1 MSDKPTA
8 VRVYLARVRTALAD
22 LPASEIEEILEDVR
36 PHLAELEAEL
46 GEGAR
51 VEALIERLGTP
62 ESYAAEL
69 RASGGY
75 PPEAEGATQVLAT
88 TAKVPSLAKPR
99 IAFWGLVLCAVA
111 LALFAFGS
119 AVGLEPSV
127 LLGAV
132 LFLPVFLVSLFLLLR
147 GGVEPV
153 LALPEVVWLRQALAK
168 GREQEDSG
176 KAMSYLAS
184 LKPAWWILCAV
195 VLVAFG
201 LLLMLRS
208 RSAVLLLPFL
218 LVAGGAAV
226 WAGPRLRGDRRLLW
240 VAVPISAFVIGGI
253 LGGFGAAVDLISTR
267 NSYPTPARTY
277 FPTSDQYGNAELSYG
292 GRRDRERLRVRRRR
306 QAADRGLPLRRRGQ
320 AAHTDPLRLRA
331 VERHEGEDR
340 RGQPVPAAEDRAGRH
355 RRPGQL
361 QRLQRVPLGLP
372 RERGRA
378 VQRGDPEG
386 HGAADDHRADVFVRT
401 GHADADEV
409 TGERT
414 PGAGSGPSRRSPDA
428 NVRETSRERGR
439 AELGPCHSRR
449 SGRTPSPRAHASST
463 GTSAPTGWPGAGR
476 PCCSCTASATTRR
489 RGWSCWPRSR
499 PTTR

>member
-75 PPEAEGATQVLAT
+75 PPPAEGATQVLAT
-88 TAKVPSLAKPR
+88 ATKTPSLAKPR
-99 IAFWGLVLCAVA
+99 VAFWGLALCAVA

-119 AVGLEPSV
+119 AVSLRPEV

-153 LALPEVVWLRQALAK
+153 QALPEVGWLRRTLAK

-176 KAMSYLAS
+176 KALSYLAS
-184 LKPAWWILCAV
+184 LKPAWWIVCAV
-195 VLVAFG
+195 VLIAFG

-208 RSAVLLLPFL
+208 RGAVLLLPFL

-253 LGGFGAAVDLISTR
+253 LGGFGAAVDLISHR
-267 NSYPTPARTY
+267 NSYSSSPSYYPSS
-277 FPTSDQYGNAELSYG
+277 SDRYGNDQLTYG
-292 GRRDRERLRVRRRR
+292 GHEVENVYAFDAE
-306 QAADRGLPLRRRGQ
+306 GKPL
-320 AAHTDPLRLRA
+320 TEVYLY
-331 VERHEGEDR
+331 
-340 RGQPVPAAEDRAGRH
+340 
-355 RRPGQL
+355 
-361 QRLQRVPLGLP
+361 
-372 RERGRA
+372 
-378 VQRGDPEG
+378 
-386 HGAADDHRADVFVRT
+386 
-401 GHADADEV
+401 DE
-409 TGERT
+409 
-414 PGAGSGPSRRSPDA
+414 
-428 NVRETSRERGR
+428 
-439 AELGPCHSRR
+439 
-449 SGRTPSPRAHASST
+449 
-463 GTSAPTGWPGAGR
+463 AGR
-476 PCCSCTASATTRR
+476 PLTLTRYGCERSSGTKEKIGADNRFPRPQVEQGVTDDQGNYNGYNGYRSACRENGGVPFSAAIPKVTAPPATSTTPPSPSSTTPAPPTR
-489 RGWSCWPRSR
+489 
-499 PTTR
+499 

>member
-75 PPEAEGATQVLAT
+75 PAPAEGTTQVLAT
-88 TAKVPSLAKPR
+88 AKAPSLAKPR
-99 IAFWGLVLCAVA
+99 IAFWGLVLSALA
-111 LALFAFGS
+111 LALFAFAA
-119 AVGLEPSV
+119 AVRVEPDA

-132 LFLPVFLVSLFLLLR
+132 LFLPVFLVSLVLLLR

-153 LALPEVVWLRQALAK
+153 LALPEVAWLRQALAK
-168 GREQEDSG
+168 GRQQEDSG
-176 KAMSYLAS
+176 KAISYLAS
-184 LKPAWWILCAV
+184 LKPAWWVVCAV

-253 LGGFGAAVDLISTR
+253 LGGFGAAVDLISHR
-267 NSYPTPARTY
+267 NSSYSSSPSYYQSSDRYGNEQLTYGGNEVENVYAFDADGKPLTEVYLYDEQGRPLTLTRYGCERSSGTKEKIGADNRFPRPRIEQGVTDDQGNYNGYNGYRSACREDAGVPFSAAIPKVTAPPPTSSTAPASSSAPATPTP
-277 FPTSDQYGNAELSYG
+277 
-292 GRRDRERLRVRRRR
+292 
-306 QAADRGLPLRRRGQ
+306 
-320 AAHTDPLRLRA
+320 
-331 VERHEGEDR
+331 
-340 RGQPVPAAEDRAGRH
+340 
-355 RRPGQL
+355 
-361 QRLQRVPLGLP
+361 
-372 RERGRA
+372 
-378 VQRGDPEG
+378 
-386 HGAADDHRADVFVRT
+386 
-401 GHADADEV
+401 
-409 TGERT
+409 
-414 PGAGSGPSRRSPDA
+414 
-428 NVRETSRERGR
+428 
-439 AELGPCHSRR
+439 
-449 SGRTPSPRAHASST
+449 
-463 GTSAPTGWPGAGR
+463 
-476 PCCSCTASATTRR
+476 TR
-489 RGWSCWPRSR
+489 
-499 PTTR
+499 